1 LRQAYDYWQNQPDN
15 YLAPTGTGFYTR
27 YAIVCF
33 SKREQKTLFGEAEQ
47 RKSLNCRRR
56 RTGHP
61 VEGGL
66 LNAIQLPPQNFAR
79 SESATET
86 KTALVETTRSLL
98 HIALARRI
106 LLTSHAKIGIST
118 ATGLS
123 LPPDAL

>member
-15 YLAPTGTGFYTR
+15 YLGPTGTSCYTR
-27 YAIVCF
+27 YTVVCF

-47 RKSLNCRRR
+47 QKSLNCRRR
-56 RTGHP
+56 RTSDP

-66 LNAIQLPPQNFAR
+66 LNAIQLPPRNFAR
-79 SESATET
+79 DESATKT
-86 KTALVETTRSLL
+86 KTAFVETTLSLL
-98 HIALARRI
+98 HIALTRRI